1 MLNMKIRFKRYLNGI
16 LLFRVWTYFKSGRKI
31 CLSKLS
37 TITVAKNGFLSVSKI
52 LVNQS
57 NLTKRSS
64 CNILVEG
71 DLIIGRLC
79 IADATIAVL
88 SGAKL
93 TIGDCI
99 INDGTYL
106 ECESSITI
114 GDNVLIGRN
123 VTIRDSD
130 GHDHGDALGK
140 RERCLPVVIG
150 NSVWIGSY
158 AMIQKGVHIGDGA
171 IIAAGAVV
179 CRDVPAN
186 TLVGG
191 VPAKVLK
198 ENVYW
203 KP

>member
-1 MLNMKIRFKRYLNGI
+1 MRIVIYDLKVSLIYKVY
-16 LLFRVWTYFKSGRKI
+16 TYFKSGK
-31 CLSKLS
+31 
-37 TITVAKNGFLSVSKI
+37 KI
-52 LVNQS
+52 LISKSSTLTVTKSGFISVGKNLTNVS
-57 NLTKRSS
+57 NLFYKKPS
-64 CNILVEG
+64 CNIWVAG
-71 DLIIGRLC
+71 DLIVDSLC
-79 IADATIAVL
+79 IANVIIVVL
-88 SGAKL
+88 PAAKL
-93 TIGDCI
+93 IIGNDCSM
-99 INDGTYL
+99 NDGTYL

-114 GDNVLIGRN
+114 GDNVMIGRN

-150 NSVWIGSY
+150 NSVWIGSN

-179 CRDVPAN
+179 CRDIPAN
-186 TLVGG
+186 TLAGG

-203 KP
+203 EH

>member
-1 MLNMKIRFKRYLNGI
+1 MITKIKQYLAMV
-16 LLFRVWTYFKSGRKI
+16 LFYKVWIYYKSGKKI
-31 CLSKLS
+31 LISKSS
-37 TITVAKNGFLSVSKI
+37 TLTAEKNGFLSVGRI
-52 LVNQS
+52 S
-57 NLTKRSS
+57 NESAFKKRSS
-64 CNILVEG
+64 CNIWVGG
-71 DLIIGRLC
+71 DLIINYLD
-79 IADATIAVL
+79 ISDATIAVL
-88 SGAKL
+88 PGAKL
-93 TIGDCI
+93 VIGDCFM
-99 INDGTYL
+99 NDGTYL

-130 GHDHGDALGK
+130 GHDHGDAFGK
-140 RERCLPVVIG
+140 RERCLPVIIG

-203 KP
+203 EH